1 MQRRRCE
8 KDGGNGGDHF
18 GTVFEWFWVQF
29 CFWENMIEFWWILGV
44 VFRCF
49 G

>member
-1 MQRRRCE
+1 VE
-8 KDGGNGGDHF
+8 KMAVTTEVVLGMFWSGF
-18 GTVFEWFWVQF
+18 GCNFLWA
-29 CFWENMIEFWWILGV
+29 NMIEFWWILGV